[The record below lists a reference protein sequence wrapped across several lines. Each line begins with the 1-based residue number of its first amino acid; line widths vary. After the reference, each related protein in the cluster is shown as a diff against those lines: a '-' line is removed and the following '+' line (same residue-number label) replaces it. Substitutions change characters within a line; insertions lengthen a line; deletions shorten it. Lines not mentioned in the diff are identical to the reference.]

1 MKCASASPA
10 RLCWPDQLAC
20 LPASDPGH
28 SATDVCHS
36 RHHGEAE
43 VRIHE
48 VRDSHSQA
56 AVHNQVACRSQVA
69 VHNPEADSR
78 TLVAGNHGSQVAVAE
93 GQAVDIQQVD
103 NGHLAAEHQMRTT
116 VSALVHWRFRKQ
128 HPRKDP
134 CVPPCR
140 LVRAL
145 EGMP

>member
-10 RLCWPDQLAC
+10 RLCWPD

-36 RHHGEAE
+36 RHLGEAE
-43 VRIHE
+43 VRIHA

-56 AVHNQVACRSQVA
+56 AVRHNQVAVQNQMACHSQVA

-93 GQAVDIQQVD
+93 G
-103 NGHLAAEHQMRTT
+103 
-116 VSALVHWRFRKQ
+116 
-128 HPRKDP
+128 
-134 CVPPCR
+134 
-140 LVRAL
+140 
-145 EGMP
+145 